1 MTTIVD
7 KLLAIK
13 YKEMCGF
20 YNIINISD
28 NTTLLNSITILSSLY
43 TSSNSIIHGNKS
55 ILSSLYINNKSLL
68 QGNNTFNSNLFISGL
83 SNINNNLTI
92 ASSLNIF
99 GDTNINGNLYINNGA
114 IFKDQIT
121 ILSKFNV
128 EGESI
133 ITNLESDI
141 ISPYDRPT
149 LDIIGNTINIGS
161 TNSIIYMKGIT
172 NYIHNTKLTINDN
185 LITLNINSNNNPI
198 DDGSNSG
205 IEILGNNGD
214 GFIKTSEDGSR
225 YYIKAPME
233 NIIRSIATLDE
244 NENLTISGRS
254 LFYKD
259 VTINSTLYISDTSI
273 FNNNTI
279 INSNLN
285 ISGNTII
292 NNNSTILSNIY
303 IKNNTN
309 IYSDTTTNM
318 SLTVLNDSILPNTLV
333 NANLVVMGN
342 SNLLSDTT
350 IYSSLNLYGNSNFLT
365 DLTVCSS
372 LNISSNTIFNNNTT
386 IKSNL
391 YISGNSVINNDA
403 NIYKSL
409 SVFGNSI
416 FANNVSINSNLN
428 INNNSLLLGNVN
440 IGTTTSKLN
449 ILGQIS
455 SQLKEYPTNSSA
467 AANGISLYGFYRT
480 GGIVKIRLDVQ
491 PPTIQLKGEPPYEIF
506 QGYPYIEPGV
516 IVSDNVDTGLDAYI
530 ISLKNDNI
538 NDRITNPRLVSDN
551 MVISDTASLSPGT
564 YTITY
569 KATDNTG
576 NETYQYRTL
585 KII

>member
-1 MTTIVD
+1 M
-7 KLLAIK
+7 
-13 YKEMCGF
+13 
-20 YNIINISD
+20 
-28 NTTLLNSITILSSLY
+28 
-43 TSSNSIIHGNKS
+43 
-55 ILSSLYINNKSLL
+55 
-68 QGNNTFNSNLFISGL
+68 
-83 SNINNNLTI
+83 
-92 ASSLNIF
+92 
-99 GDTNINGNLYINNGA
+99 
-114 IFKDQIT
+114 
-121 ILSKFNV
+121 
-128 EGESI
+128 

-141 ISPYDRPT
+141 ISPYDQPT
-149 LDIIGNTINIGS
+149 LNIIGNTINIGS
-161 TNSIIYMKGIT
+161 TNSIIYMNGTT
-172 NYIHNTKLTINDN
+172 NYINNTKLTINDN
-185 LITLNINSNNNPI
+185 LITLNINSNNEPI

-205 IEILGNNGD
+205 IEILGSNI

-233 NIIRSIATLDE
+233 NITRSIATLDE

-285 ISGNTII
+285 ILGNTII

-333 NANLVVMGN
+333 NANLVFMGN
-342 SNLLSDTT
+342 SNLLSNTT
-350 IYSSLNLYGNSNFLT
+350 IYSSLNLYGNSNFIT
-365 DLTVCSS
+365 DLTVSSS

-391 YISGNSVINNDA
+391 YISGNSLINNNA

-409 SVFGNSI
+409 LVSGNSI
-416 FANNVSINSNLN
+416 LANNVSINSNLN
-428 INNNSLLLGNVN
+428 IQDNSLLLGNVS

-455 SQLKEYPTNSSA
+455 SRLKEYPTNSSA

-480 GGIVKIRLDVQ
+480 GGIVKIRLDVH
-491 PPTIQLKGEPPYEIF
+491 PPTITLNGNFTYEIV
-506 QGYPYIEPGV
+506 QGNTYMEPGV
-516 IVSDNVDTGLDAYI
+516 TVSDNVDTGLDAYI

-538 NDRITNPRLVSDN
+538 NDLITQPILVSDN
-551 MVISDTASLSPGT
+551 ILISGTGNLNKGT
-564 YTITY
+564 YIITY
-569 KATDNTG
+569 KATDYTG
-576 NETYQYRTL
+576 NESYEYRTL
-585 KII
+585 MVK

>member
-28 NTTLLNSITILSSLY
+28 NTTLLGSITILSSLY
-43 TSSNSIIHGNKS
+43 TSSNSVIHGNES
-55 ILSSLYINNKSLL
+55 IISSLYINNKSLL

-114 IFKDQIT
+114 IFQDQIT

-128 EGESI
+128 EGDSI
-133 ITNLESDI
+133 ITNLESDT
-141 ISPYDRPT
+141 ISPYDQPT
-149 LDIIGNTINIGS
+149 LNIIGNTINIGS
-161 TNSIIYMKGIT
+161 TNSTIYMNGTT
-172 NYIHNTKLTINDN
+172 NYIINTKLSINDN
-185 LITLNINSNNNPI
+185 LITLNIDSNNNPI
-198 DDGSNSG
+198 DDGSNAG
-205 IEILGNNGD
+205 IEILGTNT
-214 GFIKTSEDGSR
+214 GFIKTTEDGLR
-225 YYIKAPME
+225 YYIKAPLD
-233 NIIRSIATLDE
+233 NITRFIATLDQ

-254 LFYKD
+254 LFYND

-273 FNNNTI
+273 FNNNTTM
-279 INSNLN
+279 NLNLN

-303 IKNNTN
+303 ISNNTN
-309 IYSDTTTNM
+309 IHSDTTTNM

-342 SNLLSDTT
+342 SNLISDTT
-350 IYSSLNLYGNSNFLT
+350 IYSSLNLYGNSKFIT
-365 DLTVCSS
+365 DLTVSSS

-391 YISGNSVINNDA
+391 YISGNSLINNDA

-409 SVFGNSI
+409 LVSGNSI
-416 FANNVSINSNLN
+416 LANNVSINSNLN
-428 INNNSLLLGNVN
+428 INGNSLLLNNVI
-440 IGTTTSKLN
+440 IGTTTTKLN

-480 GGIVKIRLDVQ
+480 GGIVKIRLDVI
-491 PPTIQLKGEPPYEIF
+491 PPTITLIDNNIKEIN
-506 QGYPYIEPGV
+506 QGTTYMEPGI
-516 IVSDNVDTGLDAYI
+516 IVSDNVDTGLNGYIVSINNDITSNI
-530 ISLKNDNI
+530 IS
-538 NDRITNPRLVSDN
+538 NPILVSN
-551 MVISDTASLSPGT
+551 NIYISGT
-564 YTITY
+564 ELLPIGNYIITY
-569 KATDNTG
+569 KATDATG
-576 NETYQYRTL
+576 NETYNYRTL
-585 KII
+585 IIK